1 MPDTLPHQLAR
12 QHSVPLPSLWVHR
25 TPRSTFYAR
34 LDADSPTD
42 YSHRETLIETLR
54 RGLRSALSGA
64 ADGQGAGWF
73 HVLAVLV
80 RTDFR
85 ARYRGQALGIV
96 WSVLYPL
103 VMMSIMSF
111 IFTHVF
117 QSTDRNFPIFLL
129 IGLICWQ
136 WITNSTTAATSVIV
150 SHADIIKR
158 TIFPRHLLPM
168 AIVFSYG
175 INFCIEAMTLLLF
188 IPIFPH
194 AFTLSP
200 ALLLVPVFLFVLAL
214 LLTGIALITSGLN
227 VIYRDVAYLVNT
239 GLLILYWLTPV
250 LYNDDRIPYPYRLVI
265 QANPFSGLIVALR
278 RAIMEGHVPSHLG
291 WAGILL
297 PTLVIFVVGWLVFR
311 SYERMVLDYV

>member
-1 MPDTLPHQLAR
+1 MPDNFPHQLAK
-12 QHSVPLPSLWVHR
+12 QHSVPLPALWVHR
-25 TPRSTFYAR
+25 TPRQTFYAR

-42 YSHRETLIETLR
+42 YTHRETLLESLR

-117 QSTDRNFPIFLL
+117 RSTDRNFPIFLL

-136 WITNSTTAATSVIV
+136 WITNSTIAATSVIV

-175 INFCIEAMTLLLF
+175 INFCIEAMTLLIFL
-188 IPIFPH
+188 PIFPH
-194 AFTLSP
+194 AFTFSA
-200 ALLLVPVFLFVLAL
+200 ALLLVPVFLFLLGL

-227 VIYRDVAYLVNT
+227 VIYRDVAYIVNT
-239 GLLILYWLTPV
+239 GLLILYWLTPI
-250 LYNDDRIPYPYRLVI
+250 LYSDSNIPYPYRLVI

-278 RAIMEGHVPSHLG
+278 RAIMEGHVPSAMG

-297 PTLVIFVVGWLVFR
+297 PTLIIFFVGWLVFR